1 MIGKQIKGTGF
12 QGCLN
17 YVLGK
22 KDAALIGGTMCGQT
36 PEELAAEFAIAR
48 QLRPNLKV
56 AVFHASLSVASTEKL
71 ENSEKNDQRWLTIAA
86 NYMKAM
92 NFDNS
97 QYAVVKHSDTDHDHV
112 HIVASRIR
120 LDGGV
125 VDDSWDYYRSQETI
139 RQLEHN
145 YNLETVIPS
154 WETDKR
160 APTTGE
166 HRQLKSKGDKSVRV
180 QLQDLIDEVTQDNPS
195 MPEFVERLQQQG
207 VEVQVGLTR
216 NGFSKGISYNLD
228 GVALS
233 GTQLGKAYTFSGL
246 QKHRG
251 VSYDKG
257 RDNALIEAL
266 MQPQY
271 LAIAP
276 SEAEEY
282 ELESPLSELT
292 ETAPTTPATA
302 NELEP
307 SQSELAATAPLTPAT
322 ANELES
328 PLSELTETVLT
339 TPATANELEPSQSEL
354 TETALTTPATAIK
367 VESPQSELT
376 ETTPLTP
383 ATANELE
390 LPQSELTETALTTPA
405 TANELELQ
413 LSILPERNENH
424 WTRVR
429 SHLATE
435 YSLPLELLDK
445 LHSHSWL
452 YADSENAV
460 FTGRM
465 LDGEALEAFILNERG
480 NWTTTHSL
488 PSEAAFWVAT
498 TGEIERAVITCNP
511 IEALSI
517 LLIELENNPNNSAT
531 ELTTI
536 YIGIERASQ
545 LPTQFLQELD
555 SVLIAL
561 AEDSQLAQNA
571 LALLP
576 NAEVVSPQSSWN
588 DIWIQLIEREQ
599 RSHKQNNP
607 QHKQQI
613 PNIELD

>member
-36 PEELAAEFAIAR
+36 PEELATEFAIAR
-48 QLRPNLKV
+48 QLRPSLKV
-56 AVFHASLSVASTEKL
+56 VVFHASLSVASTEKL
-71 ENSEKNDQRWLTIAA
+71 ENSEKNDQRWLAIAA

-92 NFDNS
+92 GFDNS
-97 QYAVVKHSDTDHDHV
+97 QYAVVKHSDTEHDHI

-125 VDDSWDYYRSQETI
+125 VDDSWDYYKSQEAI
-139 RQLEHN
+139 RQLEQN
-145 YNLETVIPS
+145 YNLETVTPS

-180 QLQDLIDEVTQDNPS
+180 QLQDIIDEVTQDNPS

-233 GTQLGKAYTFSGL
+233 GTQLGKAYTFYGL

-257 RDNALIEAL
+257 RDSAIIEAL
-266 MQPQY
+266 MQPQH
-271 LAIAP
+271 LAMAP
-276 SEAEEY
+276 GEAEEN
-282 ELESPLSELT
+282 ELESPLSE
-292 ETAPTTPATA
+292 P
-302 NELEP
+302 
-307 SQSELAATAPLTPAT
+307 AATAPLTPAT
-322 ANELES
+322 AIKLELPPSEPAATT
-328 PLSELTETVLT
+328 PL

-354 TETALTTPATAIK
+354 TETALTTPATANEL
-367 VESPQSELT
+367 ESPQSELA
-376 ETTPLTP
+376 
-383 ATANELE
+383 ATA
-390 LPQSELTETALTTPA
+390 PATPA

-413 LSILPERNENH
+413 LSILPEKNENQ
-424 WTRVR
+424 WQKVR

-445 LHSHSWL
+445 LHSYSWL
-452 YADSENAV
+452 YADRSEKAV
-460 FTGRM
+460 FTGRT
-465 LDGEALEAFILNERG
+465 LDGEAWEAFILDERG
-480 NWTTTHSL
+480 NWTTTYPL

-588 DIWIQLIEREQ
+588 DIWTQLIEREQ
-599 RSHKQNNP
+599 RSHRQNNQ
-607 QHKQQI
+607 QHKQQN

>member
-1 MIGKQIKGTGF
+1 MIGKQIKGRGF
-12 QGCLN
+12 RGCLN

-56 AVFHASLSVASTEKL
+56 AVFHATLSVASTEKL
-71 ENSEKNDQRWLTIAA
+71 EDSEENDQRWLAIAA

-92 NFDNS
+92 EFDNN
-97 QYAVVKHSDTDHDHV
+97 QYAVVKHSDTEHDHI
-112 HIVASRIR
+112 HIVASRIC

-125 VDDSWDYYRSQETI
+125 VDDSWDYYKSQETI
-139 RQLEHN
+139 RQLERN
-145 YNLETVIPS
+145 YSLETVTPS

-160 APTTGE
+160 AQTTGE
-166 HRQLKSKGDKSVRV
+166 HRQLKSKGNKSVRV

-216 NGFSKGISYNLD
+216 TRTGFSKGISYNLD

-266 MQPQY
+266 MQPQH

-276 SEAEEY
+276 SEAEEN
-282 ELESPLSELT
+282 ELES
-292 ETAPTTPATA
+292 
-302 NELEP
+302 
-307 SQSELAATAPLTPAT
+307 SQSELAATLSAT
-322 ANELES
+322 ANELE
-328 PLSELTETVLT
+328 L
-339 TPATANELEPSQSEL
+339 SQSEL
-354 TETALTTPATAIK
+354 VAGAPG
-367 VESPQSELT
+367 
-376 ETTPLTP
+376 TP

-390 LPQSELTETALTTPA
+390 LSQSELAATALATPA

-413 LSILPERNENH
+413 LSILPERNETQ
-424 WTRVR
+424 WQKVR
-429 SHLATE
+429 SHLAVE
-435 YSLPLELLDK
+435 YSLPLELLNL

-452 YADSENAV
+452 YAGSEKAV
-460 FTGRM
+460 FTGRT
-465 LDGEALEAFILNERG
+465 LEGEASFAFVLDERG
-480 NWTTTHSL
+480 NFTTTHPLS
-488 PSEAAFWVAT
+488 SEAAFWVAT
-498 TGEIERAVITCNP
+498 TGEIERAVIACNP

-517 LLIELENNPNNSAT
+517 LLIEQDNSTTAPAT
-531 ELTTI
+531 L
-536 YIGIERASQ
+536 YLGIERASQ
-545 LPTQFLQELD
+545 LPIEFLQELD
-555 SVLIAL
+555 SVIIAI
-561 AEDSQLAQNA
+561 AENSQLARNA

-576 NAEVVSPQSSWN
+576 NAELVNPQSSWN
-588 DIWIQLIEREQ
+588 DIWIQLIEQEQ
-599 RSHKQNNP
+599 QNIQPNNQPYKQRI
-607 QHKQQI
+607 QD
-613 PNIELD
+613 IELD